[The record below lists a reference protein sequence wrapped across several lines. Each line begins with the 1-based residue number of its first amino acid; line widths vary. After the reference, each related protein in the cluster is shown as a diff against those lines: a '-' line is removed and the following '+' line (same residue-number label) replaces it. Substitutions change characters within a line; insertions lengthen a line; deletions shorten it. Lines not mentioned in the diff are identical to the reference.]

1 MSLALFT
8 PDRQKPVFAVCGCWD
23 NWRQLSD
30 QYVIWPK
37 KCQVPGICQQ
47 FQQQKL
53 PQTSISELS
62 APASCLMGWM
72 LGCSQWASNV
82 LCHFTSA
89 DGQQYYCMMVL
100 MVSNCTYTGI
110 SCILMTKWSV
120 FFTLFLYSELPV
132 KGTEL
137 HWICTEWTV
146 AIVSTCA
153 LLATVPW
160 PSSLSLKAIWQHR
173 WAPMGSYHQDL
184 IKVTHETDVS
194 LEEMYRFIN
203 L

>member
-1 MSLALFT
+1 VSLALFT

-120 FFTLFLYSELPV
+120 FLTLFLYSELPV
-132 KGTEL
+132 KGTVALNL
-137 HWICTEWTV
+137 HRMDCRNCFHLCTPSYSPMT
-146 AIVSTCA
+146 IFA
-153 LLATVPW
+153 LIESYLAAQM
-160 PSSLSLKAIWQHR
+160 SSHGKLS
-173 WAPMGSYHQDL
+173 PGFD
-184 IKVTHETDVS
+184 
-194 LEEMYRFIN
+194 
-203 L
+203 